1 MFHSIIS
8 DYDVFFANGEEYT
21 QSQNFIDIYSSL
33 NLNVSPHNKNFFSTN
48 PRDYLCSEILKNKQ
62 QHSDNHN

>member
-8 DYDVFFANGEEYT
+8 DYDVFFAGGEEYT
-21 QSQNFIDIYSSL
+21 RSQNFTDIYSSL
-33 NLNVSPHNKNFFSTN
+33 NLNVSPQNKNFFSTN

>member
-8 DYDVFFANGEEYT
+8 DYDVFFAGGEEYT
-21 QSQNFIDIYSSL
+21 QSQNFTDIYSPL
-33 NLNVSPHNKNFFSTN
+33 NLTVSPQNKNFFSTN
-48 PRDYLCSEILKNKQ
+48 PRDYLCSEILKNKP

>member
-21 QSQNFIDIYSSL
+21 RSQNFTDIYSPL

>member
-8 DYDVFFANGEEYT
+8 DYDVFFAGGEEYT
-21 QSQNFIDIYSSL
+21 RSQNFTDIYFSL
-33 NLNVSPHNKNFFSTN
+33 NLNVSPQNKNFFSTN